1 MQDELL
7 AILRGIRNGSFY
19 GTKVRAPHAMVM
31 IFLFQKGSLRQ
42 KLRGVVRL
50 TFEHSKNLA
59 LFVGVYKAVL
69 LVLRTHQQQALG
81 QHVTAGVGK
90 PGAHWHAAVAG
101 GIGGYLVWGR
111 YSSVNFQ
118 IILYLMS
125 RALIASVR
133 VMAAKGYQPFTNH
146 HFKHVYPL
154 LATVVWAAAMW
165 LYENE
170 PAKLHPSLL
179 KSMQFLYDNSC
190 QWKNGLVDFLPSPA
204 TTAVL
209 LLTWMKL

>member
-1 MQDELL
+1 MHEALL
-7 AILRGIRNGSFY
+7 AILRGIRNGSYY

-42 KLRGVVRL
+42 KLSGVVRL

-59 LFVGVYKAVL
+59 LFVGIYKTVL
-69 LVLRTHQQQALG
+69 LLLRTHQKHGLG
-81 QHVTAGVGK
+81 LPVTAPLGR

-101 GIGGYLVWGR
+101 GIGGYLVGGC

-118 IILYLMS
+118 IIMYLMS
-125 RALIASVR
+125 RVLISSVR
-133 VMAAKGYQPFTNH
+133 VLAAKGYRPFMGH

-154 LATVVWAAAMW
+154 LSCVVWASVMW

-170 PAKLHPSLL
+170 PASLQPSLH
-179 KSMQFLYDNSC
+179 KSMKFLYDESC
-190 QWKNGLVDFLPSPA
+190 RWKNGLVDFLPSPA
-204 TTAVL
+204 TTAVIL
-209 LLTWMKL
+209 LSWMRL